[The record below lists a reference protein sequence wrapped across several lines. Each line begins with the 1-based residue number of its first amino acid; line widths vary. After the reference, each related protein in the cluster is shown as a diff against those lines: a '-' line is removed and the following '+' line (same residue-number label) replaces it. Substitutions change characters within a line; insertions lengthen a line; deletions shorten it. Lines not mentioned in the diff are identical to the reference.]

1 MPSQTRKMTL
11 DTAAL
16 FFGRAVGLLL
26 GIVRLNYLAT
36 YLGVANF
43 GILNFATYFTALF
56 QTLFDLGMAQL
67 ITREIS
73 RDPSQSSRLL
83 GGTIV
88 LKVII
93 VFIASLLVGLVTL
106 VSGFDRVTNWA
117 ILLTTAVLAINGIS
131 TMFLS
136 AFQAHRRM
144 VTVSIAN
151 ITNDAII
158 SAAIILLIPSFPSV
172 VTALVLTV
180 LVSMINLGVLV
191 GVYYRMVGVPQYKVD
206 INSWKLMLREGAPM
220 AVSALGISTYT
231 FIGPTLLKYYRGETE
246 VGIYSSGYKL
256 ISILTLIPAT
266 FNQIVYPIFSD
277 FNAHATHKLSKAL
290 TDALRMMSEIS
301 IPLAVGGVILA
312 PRLFSIIYPDSFQEG
327 AFVFQVIIAG
337 ISLGY
342 PSQVLYVFL
351 LATNRQKVC
360 MYDIVAVALMVV
372 AASFCLVPKFGYRTV
387 ALIFM
392 ATDIILFGSLLV
404 LALKPHMTKAKIPKM
419 FRITG
424 SAVLMGILLFVLK
437 DWYFVPVVII
447 AGLFYLTVLFLSKTF
462 GDQEMEILSKLKR
475 GFRNA

>member
-1 MPSQTRKMTL
+1 MPSQTKKITL

-73 RDPSQSSRLL
+73 RDPSKSSRLL
-83 GGTIV
+83 GQTVV
-88 LKVII
+88 LKAII

-106 VSGFDRVTNWA
+106 VSGFDRTTNWA
-117 ILLTTAVLAINGIS
+117 ILLTTAALAINGIS

-136 AFQAHRRM
+136 AFQAHRKM

-191 GVYYRMVGVPQYKVD
+191 GVYYRMVGVPQYRAD
-206 INSWKLMLREGAPM
+206 LDSWKLMLREGTPM

-246 VGIYSSGYKL
+246 VGIYSAGYKL

-266 FNQIVYPIFSD
+266 FNQIVYPIFSE
-277 FNAHATHKLSKAL
+277 FNAHAAHKLSKAL

-327 AFVFQVIIAG
+327 AFVFQAIIAG
-337 ISLGY
+337 IAFGY

-351 LATNRQKVC
+351 LATNRQKYC
-360 MYDIVAVALMVV
+360 MYDIVAVAVVVV
-372 AASFCLVPKFGYRTV
+372 AASVGLVPRFGYRTV

-392 ATDIILFGSLLV
+392 GTDVILFGSLLL
-404 LALKPHMTKAKIPKM
+404 LALKPHVIKAKIPKIS
-419 FRITG
+419 RITG
-424 SAVLMGILLFVLK
+424 SAALMGILLFVLK

-447 AGLFYLTVLFLSKTF
+447 AGFFYLTALFLSKTF
-462 GDQEMEILSKLKR
+462 GDQEMEILSRLKR